1 MVFFCIF
8 CLPKNKKNDNI
19 YRREKSKPF
28 YLHGGVNMSK
38 VCAICGKG
46 KMSGNLVSHSNRK
59 TPRTYSANLKKVKV
73 EINGK
78 ESTEYVCTRC
88 IRTANKED

>member
-1 MVFFCIF
+1 
-8 CLPKNKKNDNI
+8 
-19 YRREKSKPF
+19 
-28 YLHGGVNMSK
+28 MSR

-78 ESTEYVCTRC
+78 ETSAYVCTRC
-88 IRTANKED
+88 MRTANKEN

>member
-1 MVFFCIF
+1 
-8 CLPKNKKNDNI
+8 
-19 YRREKSKPF
+19 
-28 YLHGGVNMSK
+28 MSK

-78 ESTEYVCTRC
+78 STQYVCTRC
-88 IRTANKED
+88 IRTANKEN

>member
-1 MVFFCIF
+1 
-8 CLPKNKKNDNI
+8 
-19 YRREKSKPF
+19 
-28 YLHGGVNMSK
+28 MSK

-59 TPRTYSANLKKVKV
+59 THRTYSANLKKVKV

-78 ESTEYVCTRC
+78 ETTQYVCTRC
-88 IRTANKED
+88 IRTANKEN

>member
-1 MVFFCIF
+1 
-8 CLPKNKKNDNI
+8 
-19 YRREKSKPF
+19 
-28 YLHGGVNMSK
+28 MSK

-78 ESTEYVCTRC
+78 ETTEYVCTSC
-88 IRTANKED
+88 IRTANKEQ

>member
-1 MVFFCIF
+1 
-8 CLPKNKKNDNI
+8 
-19 YRREKSKPF
+19 
-28 YLHGGVNMSK
+28 MSK

-78 ESTEYVCTRC
+78 ETTQYVCTRC
-88 IRTANKED
+88 KKPQTKKTGNQNKAHESLFLLPPKGEPLT